1 MQSSTASV
9 NLSIEHPDQ
18 SSSQENPTS
27 NRPKN
32 PSIAELSGEQLFF
45 DMVRDGI
52 SEVRK
57 VGSALMI
64 TTTSVKARF
73 NARVLQGGPKT
84 KRAQA

>member
-18 SSSQENPTS
+18 SRSQENPTS

-64 TTTSVKARF
+64 MTVSAKACF
-73 NARVLQGGPKT
+73 NAPRVAGRPKT
-84 KRAQA
+84 KRPQA